1 MKVQNSKEWLAAVL
15 ADRLE
20 GSGSTSGAEW
30 FRKASA
36 EVGES
41 DASRF
46 ALLLSLCSRHAPRR
60 ALSPSAAEL
69 AEAARVLPG
78 WNPERWT
85 CLEAFRVSLV
95 LQRQDLAEDQG
106 RDTIEEAFRFADEGE
121 ACALYKSLAHLPQA
135 ERFLWRAAEGCRTNI
150 VPVFE
155 SVACDSPYPAQHFDE
170 VAFRQLAIKAVFI
183 GAPLWR
189 VHGLDDRLDPEL
201 ARMALDLVEERRSAG
216 RDVQPELWLCLGAHA
231 GERGLASL
239 TEELR
244 QGSDAGQR
252 AALLGLARAGR
263 SDLVQEHLEGPLSK
277 TASYVLEHHQASDFS
292 SLDPQAA
299 DAIL

>member
-1 MKVQNSKEWLAAVL
+1 MKVQDSKEWLAAVL

-20 GSGSTSGAEW
+20 GSLPASGAEW
-30 FRKASA
+30 FQKACE

-41 DASRF
+41 DPSRF
-46 ALLLSLCSRHAPRR
+46 ALLLSLCSRHAPRSG
-60 ALSPSAAEL
+60 LDPTKAEL
-69 AEAARVLPG
+69 DEAARVLPG
-78 WNPERWT
+78 WNPERWS
-85 CLEAFRVSLV
+85 CLEAMRVSLV
-95 LQRQDLAEDQG
+95 LQRQDLAEEKG
-106 RDTIEEAFRFADEGE
+106 GEVIEEAFRFADEGE
-121 ACALYKSLAHLPQA
+121 ACALYKSLAHLPQP

-155 SVACDSPYPAQHFDE
+155 SVACDSPYAARYFDE

-189 VHGLDDRLDPEL
+189 VHGLDGRLDSEL

-216 RDVQPELWLCLGAHA
+216 RDVQPELWLCLGSHA
-231 GERGLASL
+231 GERGQAALE
-239 TEELR
+239 EELR
-244 QGSDAGQR
+244 QGPDAGKR
-252 AALLGLARAGR
+252 AALLGLVRAGR
-263 SDLVQEHLEGPLSK
+263 SDLVQEHLDGPLSK
-277 TASYVLEHHQASDFS
+277 TASFVLEHHQASDFS